1 MEEKNDIVVLYH
13 ANCPDGFCSAFAFW
27 KKYGDNAEY
36 IPVRHGRPPPP
47 VEGKVVYIVD
57 FSYNRLTLLE
67 MKESAKSLVVLD
79 HHISAE
85 KELGDL
91 DFCEFDMSHSGAY
104 LSWRYLFG
112 ESNVP
117 PIVLHVEDRDLWNWK
132 LNHSKEIL
140 STIDSYPKTFE
151 VWDKLHTDLLS
162 PGSSEFLK
170 IVDAGKDI
178 LRYKENLIK
187 GLIKSSFK
195 MNIMGYEVPAINISF
210 FQSEIAGQ
218 LSEGSPFAAAY
229 HFDGSIFRFSLR
241 SRDGG
246 VDVSEIA
253 SSFGGGGHRRAA
265 GFGIDNIDELIG
277 VEHYEGECKRDD
289 SQGKQS
295 G

>member
-1 MEEKNDIVVLYH
+1 
-13 ANCPDGFCSAFAFW
+13 
-27 KKYGDNAEY
+27 
-36 IPVRHGRPPPP
+36 
-47 VEGKVVYIVD
+47 
-57 FSYNRLTLLE
+57 
-67 MKESAKSLVVLD
+67 
-79 HHISAE
+79 
-85 KELGDL
+85 
-91 DFCEFDMSHSGAY
+91 
-104 LSWRYLFG
+104 
-112 ESNVP
+112 
-117 PIVLHVEDRDLWNWK
+117 
-132 LNHSKEIL
+132 
-140 STIDSYPKTFE
+140 
-151 VWDKLHTDLLS
+151 
-162 PGSSEFLK
+162 
-170 IVDAGKDI
+170 

-265 GFGIDNIDELIG
+265 GFGIDNIDEFIG